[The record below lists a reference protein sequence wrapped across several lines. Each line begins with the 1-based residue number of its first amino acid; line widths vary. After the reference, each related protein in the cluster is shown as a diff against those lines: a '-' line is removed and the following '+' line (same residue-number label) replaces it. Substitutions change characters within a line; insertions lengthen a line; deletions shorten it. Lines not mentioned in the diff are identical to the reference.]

1 MTEKT
6 KKARSKP
13 EQSEQKTIDWEKVA
27 NHLQE
32 ALEGLLVEHIV
43 LEKEHAQLVRDNLKL
58 IHIVQYLESKVDSS
72 NYSV

>member
-13 EQSEQKTIDWEKVA
+13 EQGEQKTVDWEKLA
-27 NHLQE
+27 KHLQE
-32 ALEGLLVEHIV
+32 ALEGLLVEHAV
-43 LEKEHAQLVRDNLKL
+43 LEKEHAQLVRDNIKL
-58 IHIVQYLESKVDSS
+58 IHIVQYLESKVDRS